1 MAKIRYVHGDDKMLN
16 DVRGMWEALNLY
28 HCERSAHFKKHYL
41 EMTFQKRKYQLK
53 KKTVLGAMS
62 VDIAV
67 DESTGQS
74 IGYIISSVNSEK
86 TGEIESV
93 YVEESY
99 RRMGIGSEL
108 MKTALAWM
116 DEKCAITKQ
125 VEVSV
130 GNESAWAFYGQF
142 GFLPRKTL
150 LKQVKKP

>member
-1 MAKIRYVHGDDKMLN
+1 MVEIRYVHGDDRMLN
-16 DVRGMWEALNLY
+16 EVRGMWEALNLY
-28 HCERSAHFKKHYL
+28 HCERSAHFKEHYL
-41 EMTFQKRKYQLK
+41 GMTFQKRKYQLK
-53 KKTVLGAMS
+53 KKTVGGVMC

-67 DESTGQS
+67 DESTGHS
-74 IGYIISSVNSEK
+74 VGYIVSSVNSEK
-86 TGEIESV
+86 SGEIESV

-99 RRMGIGSEL
+99 RHMGIGSEL

-116 DEKCAITKQ
+116 DENNAVTKQ

-130 GNESAWAFYGQF
+130 GNDAAWAFYGRF